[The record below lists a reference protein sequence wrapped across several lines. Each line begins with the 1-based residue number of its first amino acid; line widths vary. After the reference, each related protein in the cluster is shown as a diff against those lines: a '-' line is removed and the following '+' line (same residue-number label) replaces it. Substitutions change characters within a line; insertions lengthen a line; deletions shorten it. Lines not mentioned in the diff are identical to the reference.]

1 MPFAH
6 LFLIQ
11 FGSAFDSRFLTDLV
25 DLNVLS
31 PPPPRDTNFFENIA
45 SSVIAVFFVSVKT
58 REQFNPRYNAKS
70 QYMYQ
75 TFAPP
80 EAYAIKKERVQT
92 LEYDACQHLAADGAA
107 VTVCCVS

>member
-31 PPPPRDTNFFENIA
+31 PPPPPRDTNFFENIA

-70 QYMYQ
+70 QCK
-75 TFAPP
+75 TFAPL
-80 EAYAIKKERVQT
+80 EIYARKK
-92 LEYDACQHLAADGAA
+92 
-107 VTVCCVS
+107 